1 MYNQTNPIRI
11 VALFNCGKIVDTV
24 FTCCSHYVNID
35 GTITDNTMSYT
46 PFIILLL
53 DHPTLYDAIEC
64 CFSIMLV
71 IIFMT

>member
-11 VALFNCGKIVDTV
+11 VGKIVDTV

-35 GTITDNTMSYT
+35 RTITDNTMSYT

-53 DHPTLYDAIEC
+53 DHRILYDAIEC
-64 CFSIMLV
+64 LLSSNAGNHIHDIALD
-71 IIFMT
+71 